1 MIYVPVV
8 QVTVWAGI
16 SLENKKKMVEGIT
29 KVMESIGI
37 PSQATTIIIFEE
49 PKENWASG
57 GKLHSE
63 TIWNPGPSQK

>member
-1 MIYVPVV
+1 MYTPVV
-8 QVTVWAGI
+8 QVTIWAGI

-29 KVMESIGI
+29 KVFIDLGI
-37 PSQATTIIIFEE
+37 PSQATTIVIHEE

-63 TIWNPGPSQK
+63 MPWNSGSQPK